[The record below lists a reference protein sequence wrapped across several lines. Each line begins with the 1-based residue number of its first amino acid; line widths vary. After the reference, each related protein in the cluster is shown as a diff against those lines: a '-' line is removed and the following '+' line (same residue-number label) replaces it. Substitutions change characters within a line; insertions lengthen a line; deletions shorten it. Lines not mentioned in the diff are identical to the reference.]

1 MNKADFENLAWDA
14 HDEVFGPRAR
24 PTTGQLDESAT
35 DAGFVSSQRHEANG
49 STVVPMTQI
58 RPLSQQKE
66 RLRPFLPGDAHGGPP
81 YETELHLGKRDLDVN
96 NQMEFSAA
104 PLSPS
109 DDELLDGE
117 GECTVPIAHPKL
129 LATGLCYDIRMRYH
143 SELDPPKQRLDF
155 HPEDPRRI
163 YRIYRA
169 LCQAGLYKD
178 PQFNVPTIEKPLE
191 RIQAR
196 NATAPE
202 ICLVHTANH
211 YNFVAST
218 ATMTNE
224 SLIHLERMHDS
235 IYFNP
240 LTFASALLSTG
251 GAIETC
257 KAVVSGRVKNAI
269 AVIRPPGHHAECNRP
284 MGFCLFDNVSIAA
297 KVCQA
302 DYPEACRKVLILDWQ
317 GRTSWSV
324 PVQSRRCARLKAL
337 GNGIQQAFE
346 QDPNVLYISLHVHE
360 GGNFYPLGP
369 YGDHMHCG
377 AAAGLG
383 KNINI
388 PWPTKGMGDSDYLY
402 AFQQVVMPVAYD
414 FDPDLV
420 IIAAGFDAAAGD
432 PLGGC
437 FVTPTCYAHMT
448 HMLMS
453 LANGKLVVCLEVS
466 PLGKREDT
474 PGLLIFR
481 QGGYDL
487 DSISRSAL
495 AVTRTLLGEPPDRI
509 EQTRP
514 TKSGAA
520 TVDMIA
526 RLAPKVGHGI
536 FEYFAFLPKG
546 VQKEPCTVKSG
557 FGWRASLRSME
568 TRDTGLRRLDA
579 LRAYQKQQLCE
590 DFDMMEL
597 SVFRER
603 ISKSFRHQ
611 VLATINYADP
621 VPLIIFFHDPYHHQT
636 GQDPNIGRLTDAE
649 LYDTLTWYRE
659 WAINADFA
667 IIDVNFPNHIINADD
682 IDELNYDK
690 DYEQAKRI
698 AERNELAIYLWEN
711 YIELNPS
718 TAIFFMG
725 LGSPAKEV
733 IHIMNNRETFF
744 QRISGIIL
752 FLDSSTPLPSVSDQ
766 NTYYLSKWFKQN
778 SLVLVSGDHPTW
790 SENGGTKKPGK
801 RFGAVRQSEVQGG
814 VNDMLEKHREDVVE
828 FVGARM
834 GSGRGR

>member
-1 MNKADFENLAWDA
+1 MNKADFENLAWDT

-35 DAGFVSSQRHEANG
+35 DAGCVSSQRLESNG

-66 RLRPFLPGDAHGGPP
+66 RPRPFLPGDAHGGPP
-81 YETELHLGKRDLDVN
+81 YQTELHLGKRDLEVN

-211 YNFVAST
+211 YNFIAST

-224 SLIHLERMHDS
+224 TLIHLERMHDS

-302 DYPEACRKVLILDWQ
+302 DYPEACRKVLILDWD
-317 GRTSWSV
+317 V
-324 PVQSRRCARLKAL
+324 HH

-414 FDPDLV
+414 FNPDLV

-453 LANGKLVVCLEVS
+453 LANGKLVVCLE
-466 PLGKREDT
+466 
-474 PGLLIFR
+474 
-481 QGGYDL
+481 GGYDL

-520 TVDMIA
+520 TVDMV
-526 RLAPKVGHGI
+526 RVYQRRFWPCLSSDRKTSTKGGSWK
-536 FEYFAFLPKG
+536 FEYFAFLSKG
-546 VQKEPCTVKSG
+546 VQREPCTVKSG

-611 VLATINYADP
+611 VLAT
-621 VPLIIFFHDPYHHQT
+621 YHHQT

-659 WAINADFA
+659 WAINAGFA

-725 LGSPAKEV
+725 VGSPAKEV
-733 IHIMNNRETFF
+733 IHILNNRVTSTETFF

>member
-1 MNKADFENLAWDA
+1 MDRVDFDKPPRQTYYGADGSEYRIPNGDSAK
-14 HDEVFGPRAR
+14 
-24 PTTGQLDESAT
+24 SAT
-35 DAGFVSSQRHEANG
+35 DAFASSQRPAMNG
-49 STVVPMTQI
+49 TIIDGRGLAAPTTEM
-58 RPLSQQKE
+58 PLLSQPKE
-66 RLRPFLPGDAHGGPP
+66 RPRQLLPDNAHAVGP
-81 YETELHLGKRDLDVN
+81 YQMEQHRENRDLDMS
-96 NQMEFSAA
+96 NQMESLTA
-104 PLSPS
+104 PFSPS

-117 GECTVPIAHPKL
+117 SESTVPIAHPKL

-163 YRIYRA
+163 YHIYRA

-178 PQFNVPTIEKPLE
+178 PQFNVSTIEKPLE

-196 NATAPE
+196 NATASE

-218 ATMTNE
+218 AAMTNE

-251 GAIETC
+251 GAIETS
-257 KAVVSGRVKNAI
+257 KAVVGGRVKNAI

-302 DYPEACRKVLILDWQ
+302 DYPETCRKILILDWD
-317 GRTSWSV
+317 V
-324 PVQSRRCARLKAL
+324 HH

-346 QDPNVLYISLHVHE
+346 QDPNVLYISIHVHDD
-360 GGNFYPLGP
+360 GNFYPLGP

-414 FDPDLV
+414 FNPDLV
-420 IIAAGFDAAAGD
+420 IIAAGFDAAVGD
-432 PLGGC
+432 QLGGC

-453 LANGKLVVCLEVS
+453 LANGKLVVCLE
-466 PLGKREDT
+466 
-474 PGLLIFR
+474 
-481 QGGYDL
+481 GGYNL
-487 DSISRSAL
+487 ASISKSAL

-509 EQTRP
+509 EETRP

-520 TVDMIA
+520 TVDMV
-526 RLAPKVGHGI
+526 RMYQRR
-536 FEYFAFLPKG
+536 FW
-546 VQKEPCTVKSG
+546 PCLTSDSKIS
-557 FGWRASLRSME
+557 
-568 TRDTGLRRLDA
+568 TQDA
-579 LRAYQKQQLCE
+579 IRAYQKQQLRD

-597 SVFRER
+597 AVFRER
-603 ISKSFRHQ
+603 ISKSFKHQ
-611 VLATINYADP
+611 VLAT
-621 VPLIIFFHDPYHHQT
+621 YHHQT
-636 GQDPNIGRLTDAE
+636 GQNPNIGRLTDAE
-649 LYDTLTWYRE
+649 L
-659 WAINADFA
+659 
-667 IIDVNFPNHIINADD
+667 D
-682 IDELNYDK
+682 IDELNLDK
-690 DYEQAKRI
+690 DYENAKRI

-711 YIELNPS
+711 YIELNES
-718 TAIFFMG
+718 TAIFFVG
-725 LGSPAKEV
+725 VGSPAKEIV
-733 IHIMNNRETFF
+733 HILNNRETFF

-752 FLDSSTPLPSVSDQ
+752 FLDSSNLLPSVSDH

-778 SLVLVSGDHPTW
+778 SLVFVSGDHPIW
-790 SENGGTKKPGK
+790 IDNGGLKKPGK
-801 RFGAVRQSEVQGG
+801 RFGAVKKSEVEGG
-814 VNDMLEKHREDVVE
+814 VNDMLERHRGETVE
-828 FVGARM
+828 FVEARI
-834 GSGRGR
+834 GNGRGR